1 MNNTVLEIID
11 VISKTKEIY
20 IASHVNP
27 DGDNLGSILGITH
40 ALKKLGKNVHI
51 IKTDEIPSD
60 YLFLPGID
68 LIKQYDSN
76 GLLDL
81 LIVLDCGDADRLG
94 EFKKLISKATKTINI
109 DHHVSNTCFGDY
121 NLVDDKAAATAE
133 IVYKLVTS
141 MGIELDENIATCLY
155 TGISTD
161 TGSFMYDS
169 VSDKTHE
176 IVAELIRAGIDKTSI
191 TINLYQNRSMPR
203 TKLFIDSFSTLNTFD
218 SDRIATVKVTQNML
232 EKANAKMEDTEGI
245 ISFIR
250 DIDSVE
256 VAVLLK
262 EFKKNEIKI
271 GLRSKKFIDVAE
283 ICAAFN
289 GGGHIRAAGCTIND
303 SIENAEKLIT
313 DKIMKAFR

>member
-11 VISKTKEIY
+11 VISKTKDIY

-27 DGDNLGSILGITH
+27 DGDNIGSILGLAH
-40 ALKKLGKNVHI
+40 ALKKLDKNVRI

-68 LIKQYDSN
+68 LIKHYELDA
-76 GLLDL
+76 LDL

-94 EFKKLISKATKTINI
+94 ELKNLISKATKTINI
-109 DHHVSNTCFGDY
+109 DHHVSNTDFGDY

-141 MGIELDENIATCLY
+141 MGIEIDENIATCLY

-191 TINLYQNRSMPR
+191 TINLYQNRSMTR

-262 EFKKNEIKI
+262 EYKENEIKI

-313 DKIMKAFR
+313 EKIMKAFR

>member
-1 MNNTVLEIID
+1 MNNTILEIID

-27 DGDNLGSILGITH
+27 DGDNIGSILGLTH
-40 ALKKLGKNVHI
+40 ALKKLDKRVHI
-51 IKTDEIPSD
+51 IKTDDIPAD
-60 YLFLPGID
+60 YLFLPGTE
-68 LIKQYDSN
+68 LIKHYD
-76 GLLDL
+76 LDELDL
-81 LIVLDCGDADRLG
+81 MIVLDCGDADRLG
-94 EFKKLISKATKTINI
+94 EFKNLLSKAKNTINI
-109 DHHVSNTCFGDY
+109 DHHVSNTNFCDY

-133 IVYKLVTS
+133 IVYKLITS
-141 MGIELDENIATCLY
+141 MGIELDKNIATCLY

-176 IVAELIRAGIDKTSI
+176 IVAELIRAGIDKTNI
-191 TINLYQNRSMPR
+191 TINLYQNRSMTR
-203 TKLFIDSFSTLNTFD
+203 TNLFIDSFSTLNTFD

-232 EKANAKMEDTEGI
+232 EKANAKMEDAEGI

-262 EFKKNEIKI
+262 EFKENEIKI

-289 GGGHIRAAGCTIND
+289 GGGHIRAAGCTIYDN
-303 SIENAEKLIT
+303 IENAEKLIT